1 MLLFVVEKALCYQC
15 RKGVVFTIIV
25 ASVVVYKAFFLC
37 QYPKGVT
44 FYCRRRRRGV
54 VCKALFLSPSKRRY
68 FYHRRKGVIACLPQQ
83 RDAAIKFSITC
94 SALRQC
100 IVRWQIHRS
109 TVLCGFMAVGEV
121 LRTYGHVWNFR
132 LEDLRGK
139 PGELPHERTGGQS
152 TGLPPIQRV

>member
-1 MLLFVVEKALCYQC
+1 MSKRRCFYHHRRKRSCLQGVFLVSISKRRYVLLSSSKAWCCLQGVIFVTVE
-15 RKGVVFTIIV
+15 
-25 ASVVVYKAFFLC
+25 
-37 QYPKGVT
+37 
-44 FYCRRRRRGV
+44 
-54 VCKALFLSPSKRRY
+54 KALFLSPSKRRY